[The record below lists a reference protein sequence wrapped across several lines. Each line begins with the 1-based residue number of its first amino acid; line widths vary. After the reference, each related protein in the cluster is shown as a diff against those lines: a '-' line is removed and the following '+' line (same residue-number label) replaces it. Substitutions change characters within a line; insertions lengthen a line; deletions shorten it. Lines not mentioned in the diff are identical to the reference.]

1 MLSASTSN
9 DKIFLSPLYDHAMA
23 KSDREA
29 SYHHG
34 DLRQALIE
42 GALTLINEKKDGR
55 TLSLREVARRVG
67 VSNAAPYRHF
77 ADKDELLAALAE
89 KGFRMLTAFLRAGV
103 ASADDPLRSLQA
115 SGVGYVKFA
124 IAHPSYYRVM
134 FSAFQPDEATCTE
147 LDEAGQEAFSVL
159 VDAIAIAQAA
169 GKVKPGD
176 PQPLAWVA
184 WSLVHGLAMLVIE
197 RQLPLMDEA
206 SVVAFAELATQSLME
221 GLHTQE

>member
-1 MLSASTSN
+1 
-9 DKIFLSPLYDHAMA
+9 MA

-42 GALTLINEKKDGR
+42 GALALISEKKDGR

-77 ADKDELLAALAE
+77 ADKDALLAALAE
-89 KGFRMLTAFLRAGV
+89 KGFRMLTAFLRTGV
-103 ASADDPLRSLQA
+103 ESADEPLRSLQA

-134 FSAFQPDEATCTE
+134 FSAFQPGDASCAE
-147 LDEAGQEAFSVL
+147 LNEAGQEAFSVL
-159 VDAIAIAQAA
+159 VDAIVA
-169 GKVKPGD
+169 GQTAGEVKPGD
-176 PQPLAWVA
+176 PQQLAWVA

-197 RQLPLMDEA
+197 RQLPLTDEA
-206 SVVAFAELATQSLME
+206 ALVSFAEFATQSLMQ
-221 GLHTQE
+221 GLHT